1 MSPAGSSLTALND
14 FCRFRFLDV
23 LRQFVCFHRH
33 IRDRFEFR
41 FGDFLRRAFDLL
53 TFVFERFF
61 REMQVHG
68 GPSIESGGASEQKTP

>member
-1 MSPAGSSLTALND
+1 
-14 FCRFRFLDV
+14 
-23 LRQFVCFHRH
+23 VCFHRH